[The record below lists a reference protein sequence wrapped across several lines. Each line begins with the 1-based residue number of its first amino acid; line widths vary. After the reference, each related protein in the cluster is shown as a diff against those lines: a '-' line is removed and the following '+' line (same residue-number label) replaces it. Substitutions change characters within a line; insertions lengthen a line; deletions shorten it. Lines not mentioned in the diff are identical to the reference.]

1 MFRFLAV
8 ERLAPLFVPKE
19 TALVVVRQF
28 VSEAKQDA
36 AKFVEAEHMLLAL
49 ATNDETDTCRLLHE
63 SGLSYRQLMSALR
76 EERRRTLSF
85 AGVEPLDEQ
94 QTAATELDRPLA
106 LGTSAKVA
114 IKRAMIASRDR
125 RSRRPRILST
135 GLLVGILQAELGTV
149 PRTLA
154 IAGVDRKM
162 LIARLE
168 RLEYVPPSGRFAA
181 TSPRRRREEETA
193 C

>member
-1 MFRFLAV
+1 MFKFHITV

-28 VSEAKQDA
+28 VVEAKQDA
-36 AKFVEAEHMLLAL
+36 AKAVEAEHMLLTL
-49 ATNDETDTCRLLHE
+49 ATDEKSEACRLLNE
-63 SGLSYRQLMSALR
+63 SGLTYQQLMAALH
-76 EERRRTLSF
+76 EERRRTLAF
-85 AGVEPLDEQ
+85 AGVEPLDE
-94 QTAATELDRPLA
+94 TAATELDRPLT

-114 IKRAMIASRDR
+114 LKRAILVSRER
-125 RSRRPRILST
+125 PPRRPHIQST

-154 IAGVDRKM
+154 IAGVDRCA
-162 LIARLE
+162 LIARA
-168 RLEYVPPSGRFAA
+168 GNQMDKA
-181 TSPRRRREEETA
+181 T

>member
-8 ERLAPLFVPKE
+8 ERLAPLFVPRE

-28 VSEAKQDA
+28 VVEAKQDA

-49 ATNDETDTCRLLHE
+49 ATNEESDACRLLNE
-63 SGLSYRQLMSALR
+63 SGLTYQQLLSAVH
-76 EERRRTLSF
+76 EERRRSLAF
-85 AGVEPLDEQ
+85 AGVEPLDKR
-94 QTAATELDRPLA
+94 QTPATELDRPLT

-114 IKRAMIASRDR
+114 IKRAMIASRHGLPH
-125 RSRRPRILST
+125 RPHIQST
-135 GLLVGILQAELGTV
+135 DLLFGILQAELGTV

-154 IAGVDRKM
+154 IAGADRAA
-162 LIARLE
+162 LIARTRNPMSE
-168 RLEYVPPSGRFAA
+168 AR
-181 TSPRRRREEETA
+181 

>member
-8 ERLAPLFVPKE
+8 ERLAPLFVPRD

-28 VSEAKQDA
+28 VVEAKQEA
-36 AKFVEAEHMLLAL
+36 AKFVEAEHMLLTL
-49 ATNDETDTCRLLHE
+49 ATDEESDACKVLNE
-63 SGLSYRQLMSALR
+63 SGLTYQQLMAALR
-76 EERRRTLSF
+76 EERRRTLAF
-85 AGVEPLDEQ
+85 AGVEPLDEH
-94 QTAATELDRPLA
+94 QTAATELDRPLT

-125 RSRRPRILST
+125 RPHRPHIHST
-135 GLLVGILQAELGTV
+135 HLLLGILQAELGTV

-154 IAGVDRKM
+154 IAGVDR
-162 LIARLE
+162 ARLMARTKRPMSE
-168 RLEYVPPSGRFAA
+168 PS
-181 TSPRRRREEETA
+181 

>member
-1 MFRFLAV
+1 MFRFLSV

-28 VSEAKQDA
+28 VVEAKQDT
-36 AKFVEAEHMLLAL
+36 AKFVEAEHMLLTL
-49 ATNDETDTCRLLHE
+49 ATSEQSDACRLLNE
-63 SGLSYRQLMSALR
+63 SGLTYRQLASALH
-76 EERRRTLSF
+76 EERRRSLAF
-85 AGVEPLDEQ
+85 AGIEPLDEHEV
-94 QTAATELDRPLA
+94 AATELDRPLS

-114 IKRAMIASRDR
+114 IKRAMIASHDR
-125 RSRRPRILST
+125 RNRRPRILST

-154 IAGVDRKM
+154 IAGVDRAA
-162 LIARLE
+162 LIARAGNQMSE
-168 RLEYVPPSGRFAA
+168 AK
-181 TSPRRRREEETA
+181 